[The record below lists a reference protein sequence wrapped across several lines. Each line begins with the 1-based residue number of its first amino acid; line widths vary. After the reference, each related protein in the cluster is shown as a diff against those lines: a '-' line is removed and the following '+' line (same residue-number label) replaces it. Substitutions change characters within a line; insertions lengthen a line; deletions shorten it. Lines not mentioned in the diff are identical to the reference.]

1 MNIEAPQDWQWAK
14 LGEVCQVN
22 PRRPK
27 EFRRDDGN
35 PTTFIPM
42 GAVNGISGKVDE
54 PQTRPYREVKKG
66 YTFFAD
72 GDILFAKITPCMQNG
87 KHFIAD
93 NLIDGAG
100 FASTEFHVLRP
111 DDFLLPRWVH
121 FYLRQP
127 SILKEAIYHFTGT
140 AGQQR
145 VPDSFLK
152 NLPFP
157 LPPLAEQKR
166 IVAVLNEKMAAVEKA
181 RVAALERVEAVRA
194 LSSAWLRDVFSF
206 DDGELPQGWRQSVLG
221 DVCEK
226 TATTDPR
233 KNPKE
238 HFVYIDISSID
249 RTQKRVMNPTE
260 MAGENAPSRARKI
273 VKKGD
278 VLVATTR
285 PNLNAVAIIPKSL
298 DGQICSTG
306 FCVLRSS
313 KLIASEFLFYFV
325 QTKVFIESVSDL
337 VKGALYPAVT
347 DKQIFAQQ
355 IYLPPI
361 PEQKRLVSALNAKM
375 ATTQKAL
382 TVAQAELEA
391 ITALPSALLRKAFN
405 GAL

>member
-1 MNIEAPQDWQWAK
+1 MEEVVTNLTLNETKQKLPQGWRWVKVGDICDTGRGRVISKQYIEKHKGIYPVYSSQTKNDGVFGSIDSYDFHGEWLTWTTDGANAGTVFHREGKFNCTNVCGTIKLKDSEKHNICLRYVSVALGKVAK
-14 LGEVCQVN
+14 QHVHIAS
-22 PRRPK
+22 
-27 EFRRDDGN
+27 GN
-35 PTTFIPM
+35 PKLMNGVMQKIMIP
-42 GAVNGISGKVDE
+42 I
-54 PQTRPYREVKKG
+54 
-66 YTFFAD
+66 
-72 GDILFAKITPCMQNG
+72 
-87 KHFIAD
+87 
-93 NLIDGAG
+93 
-100 FASTEFHVLRP
+100 
-111 DDFLLPRWVH
+111 
-121 FYLRQP
+121 
-127 SILKEAIYHFTGT
+127 
-140 AGQQR
+140 
-145 VPDSFLK
+145 
-152 NLPFP
+152 
-157 LPPLAEQKR
+157 PPLAEQKR
-166 IVAVLNEKMAAVEKA
+166 IAAVLNEKMAAVERA

-194 LSSAWLRDVFSF
+194 LSSAWLREVFSF
-206 DDGELPQGWRQSVLG
+206 DDGELPHGWRQSVLG

-233 KNPKE
+233 KTPKE

-260 MAGENAPSRARKI
+260 MTGENAPSRARKV

-285 PNLNAVAIIPKSL
+285 PNLNAVAIIPESL

-306 FCVLRSS
+306 FCILRSS

-355 IYLPPI
+355 IHLPPL

-375 ATTQKAL
+375 ATTEKTL
-382 TVAQAELEA
+382 TAAQAD
-391 ITALPSALLRKAFN
+391 S